1 MERKNKVK
9 FFLKQIKNTLDSL
22 VLSSSLPAMEE
33 EEEAKRIRVGLK
45 ETVNV
50 GPDSKVGL
58 P

>member
-1 MERKNKVK
+1 MK

-33 EEEAKRIRVGLK
+33 EEEEKRIRVGLK

>member
-33 EEEAKRIRVGLK
+33 EEEEKRIRVGLK

>member
-9 FFLKQIKNTLDSL
+9 IFMKKIKNTLDSL

-33 EEEAKRIRVGLK
+33 EEEEKRIRVGLK

>member
-1 MERKNKVK
+1 MKIFMKK
-9 FFLKQIKNTLDSL
+9 IKNTLDSL

-33 EEEAKRIRVGLK
+33 EEEEEKRIRVGLK